1 MKKYLIIF
9 MCFLVI
15 APGCANMSNMG
26 KGGVIGGAAGTALG
40 AGVGALIGKGKGAA
54 IGAAIG
60 GAVGSGAGLLIGRK
74 MDAKAA
80 ELEAALENAKV
91 ETVQDQNGLQAIK
104 VTFDSG
110 ILFATGKSAL
120 TQVSKNELTEFATQM
135 RDMADADITIYGHTD
150 NTGSAA
156 INEKLSKE
164 RAESV
169 KYYLVNQGIAPA
181 RMTSEGMSF
190 NMPVA
195 DNSTAEGRA
204 QNRRVELYVTASH
217 TMIQQAENG
226 TLR

>member
-1 MKKYLIIF
+1 MKKYLIVF

-15 APGCANMSNMG
+15 APGCANMNNMG
-26 KGGVIGGAAGTALG
+26 KGGVVGGAAGTVLG

-54 IGAAIG
+54 VGAAIG
-60 GAVGSGAGLLIGRK
+60 GAVGSGAGLVIGRK
-74 MDAKAA
+74 MDKKAT

-91 ETVQDQNGLQAIK
+91 ETIQDQNGLQAIK

-110 ILFATGKSAL
+110 ILFATGKSQL
-120 TQVSKNELTEFATQM
+120 TQLSKDELNQFAAKM
-135 RDMADADITIYGHTD
+135 KDMTDADITIYGHTD

-169 KYYLVNQGIAPA
+169 KYYLVNKGIAPA

-195 DNSTAEGRA
+195 DNGTAEGRA
-204 QNRRVELYVTASH
+204 QNRRVELYITASQA
-217 TMIQQAENG
+217 MIQQAENG